1 MAIRIAHGLTP
12 ALSGAAGF
20 LTNADERADRRGAV
34 AAGAANQSFALAQRK
49 REFAFD
55 AALAI
60 ADRQQ
65 KGLPG
70 GGQPSGN
77 PNAAADGARQAK
89 LDKAA
94 ANQADTDRANQE
106 LKDAGYTSALG
117 GPQPESSGGSGGAG
131 GPSDPVQQGQPQ
143 QGQPAG
149 VPAGG
154 MAGFPML
161 RSSGR
166 STGSSSR
173 RGTGG
178 GRQGPEAQT
187 GGYDDDNSMAS
198 LLRAKMSKQNLT
210 PEGQRIAGDLT
221 GKLRAIETQKDQMT
235 TEQYGGML
243 NKWLEDYKGS
253 GIEAFE
259 KQKQDIDGQL
269 RFRYKDLGTGVGAVM
284 QPDGTIKPFEVDPA
298 KVAASKDAK
307 NYDSNHVKTAAE
319 RMGDNKS
326 YAKLEQDA
334 IAALTDERQEAIK
347 NDKGDPLTFD
357 ASSLDEAEI
366 ADRVRTMAEKQEQ
379 DAIRSM
385 SIRSRALGGNAQMQG
400 QPGQPGQQQG
410 PAAQPW
416 SEVRQPTWADVM
428 GGRSADPSMAPGQPI
443 NPSERFA
450 DPVRQLS
457 YAEMMGGVPADPS
470 MAAGQPLRLPY
481 SLQQPQPGSQSPAQ
495 LSEQSP
501 GQPKPMATEAD
512 VAAAEADGWQIPM
525 KPPEGGMAGYAERAE
540 KQKLN
545 RSPQETAARE
555 SIGMS
560 IESRRNTGDAEIS
573 QQYDSLAKSLQSKGR
588 EMTPEQFI
596 DPWAVSAASKSGQ
609 KDPIGYAMKTA
620 NEALE
625 SGKPHIS
632 TISSMERNTHDQNG
646 VQRFVGSPE
655 QVQAQA
661 DKLPINTF
669 YYDSDGYLRQ
679 RLPEKAKKK
688 EPVVI
693 TDADRRASERILGRD
708 FGRP

>member
-1 MAIRIAHGLTP
+1 MAIRIAHGLTG

-20 LTNADERADRRGAV
+20 LTKADERADRRGAV

-49 REFAFD
+49 REFAFN
-55 AALAI
+55 ANLAI
-60 ADRQQ
+60 ADRQP

-70 GGQPSGN
+70 GSPPKGN
-77 PNAAADGARQAK
+77 PNEAADGARQKK
-89 LDKAA
+89 LDKKAA
-94 ANQADTDRANQE
+94 DQADTDRANQE
-106 LKDAGYTSALG
+106 LKDAGYRPPG
-117 GPQPESSGGSGGAG
+117 IPGGSAQQSQ
-131 GPSDPVQQGQPQ
+131 PQSQSQGQPQ
-143 QGQPAG
+143 QARSRS
-149 VPAGG
+149 GG
-154 MAGFPML
+154 MP
-161 RSSGR
+161 
-166 STGSSSR
+166 
-173 RGTGG
+173 GG
-178 GRQGPEAQT
+178 MVRNLMNSAQQDQPQQDQPQQVQPQGNPQQGQQARAQGQQAEAQK
-187 GGYDDDNSMAS
+187 GGYSDDNSMAS
-198 LLRAKMSKQNLT
+198 QLRARMSGQALT

-221 GKLRAIETQKDQMT
+221 GKLRAIESQKDQMRP
-235 TEQYGGML
+235 EQYSGLM
-243 NKWLEDYKGS
+243 NRWMQDYNES
-253 GIEAFE
+253 GIDAFE
-259 KQKQDIDGQL
+259 KQKPNINGEMQG
-269 RFRYKDLGTGVGAVM
+269 RYKNFGTGVGAVM

-298 KVAASKDAK
+298 KVAASKAAQNSDK
-307 NYDSNHVKTAAE
+307 SQTKTAAE
-319 RMGDNKS
+319 LMGDDKS
-326 YAKLEQDA
+326 YAKLEQEA
-334 IAALTDERQEAIK
+334 IAGLTSDRQKAIT
-347 NDKGDPLTFD
+347 DGGGDPDGFD
-357 ASSLDEAEI
+357 ASSIDNAEI
-366 ADRVRTMAEKQEQ
+366 AKRVRTMAEKQEA
-379 DAIRSM
+379 DARRSAEIRKQA
-385 SIRSRALGGNAQMQG
+385 IYGDAQM
-400 QPGQPGQQQG
+400 PGQTGQ
-410 PAAQPW
+410 A
-416 SEVRQPTWADVM
+416 
-428 GGRSADPSMAPGQPI
+428 GQAVD
-443 NPSERFA
+443 SSGLFA

-457 YAEMMGGVPADPS
+457 YGEMMGGVPADPS

-481 SLQQPQPGSQSPAQ
+481 SLQQPGLQSSSQTPTQP
-495 LSEQSP
+495 E
-501 GQPKPMATEAD
+501 PMATEAD

-588 EMTPEQFI
+588 EMTPEQFV